1 MVIDD
6 GSESTALLDASVA
19 ETVASSVTEPSS
31 TSAWVT
37 V

>member
-1 MVIDD
+1 MIDD
-6 GSESTALLDASVA
+6 GSELTGLLDASVA
-19 ETVASSVTEPSS
+19 DTVALSVTEPAS